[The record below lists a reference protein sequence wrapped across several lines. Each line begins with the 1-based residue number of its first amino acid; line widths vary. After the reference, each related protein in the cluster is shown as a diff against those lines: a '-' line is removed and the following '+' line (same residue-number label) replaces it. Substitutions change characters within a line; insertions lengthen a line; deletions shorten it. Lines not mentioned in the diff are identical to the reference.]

1 MSTTSYHPKPTKFEL
16 QGRAE
21 WLRLALESAHREGRE
36 ISAAERAVFDRYANG
51 EISGEE
57 ARREIVRLFEVAHSP

>member
-1 MSTTSYHPKPTKFEL
+1 MSDIPYRPTEFEL

-21 WLRLALESAHREGRE
+21 WLRLAVEAARREGRE
-36 ISAAERAVFDRYANG
+36 ISAAERAVFERYASG

-57 ARREIVRLFEVAHSP
+57 ARHEIVRLYEIAHPA